1 MVPEDKV
8 TRLLEVLRSMEKVV
22 VAFSGG
28 VDSTLLAAAAKRALG
43 DSVILAT
50 ACSDSSSSRE
60 KDDAASLANLL
71 ELKHV
76 WLPGAEMECADFT
89 SNNKERCYYCK
100 KVRFGALVA
109 WAKEQGIEWI
119 IEGTN
124 TDDKG
129 DYRPGMRAIAELPA
143 VRSPLVEAGFSKEE
157 IRALS
162 REWGLPS
169 WDKPSAA
176 CLVSRLEYGLPITPE
191 RLRQVEAAEEIVR
204 RYSSGQI
211 RVRHHGTLARIEVV
225 PSDLAKLVDPDIAA
239 AISAELK
246 KIGFSYVALDLIGY
260 RTGSMNET
268 LDEVLK

>member
-8 TRLLEVLRSMEKVV
+8 NRLLDILRSMSKVA

-28 VDSTLLAAAAKRALG
+28 VDSTLLAAAAKRALA
-43 DSVILAT
+43 DKVVLAT

-60 KDDAASLANLL
+60 KEDAASLAELL
-71 ELKHV
+71 GLEHV
-76 WLPGAEMECADFT
+76 WLPGGEMDCADFT
-89 SNNKERCYYCK
+89 ANSKERCYYCK

-109 WAKEQGIEWI
+109 WAKAREIEWV

-129 DYRPGMRAIAELPA
+129 DYRPGMRAIAELA
-143 VRSPLVEAGFSKEE
+143 TVRSPLLEAGFSKSE

-162 REWGLPS
+162 KEWGLPS

-191 RLRQVEAAEEIVR
+191 RLRQVEAAEEVIR
-204 RYSSGQI
+204 RYCRGQV
-211 RVRHHGTLARIEVV
+211 RVRHHGTLARIEVS
-225 PSDLAKLVDPDIAA
+225 PSEMATIAEPTV
-239 AISAELK
+239 SASVSSELK
-246 KIGFSYVALDLIGY
+246 KLGFSFVALDLLGY
-260 RTGSMNET
+260 RTGSMNEA
-268 LDEVLK
+268 LDGM